1 MSITYLP
8 NKNLGVPS
16 QGSYPNSWATPVNAD
31 WAQIDTAFGG
41 VTNLD
46 LTTVGSSPYTLTVSQ
61 YTPPNLNFSGS
72 TGADFTVQIPSGT
85 GGIWSVSNTTPHN
98 VLIGNVS
105 GTGTVTIPAS
115 TRQMIVSD
123 GSKTSFA
130 QGAGGSNTQVQFNSS
145 GVLGGSTMTFN
156 STAGTFT
163 IPAPT
168 SGVAFSATGVA
179 GQYAAVFT
187 AANDANSLG
196 LSVVGTATLASIGP
210 LVSFTNTGNPNGV
223 TVQLTGNGS
232 TPAKAIRVQSGSFLL
247 LNNSGSSIFNLS
259 DAGLLTL
266 PLGGLSAAGNAQ
278 TPSVVVTYGAT
289 TTLNCALSNVFTT
302 TLTGNITTVTISNPS
317 DGQTINWFLTQDATG
332 GLTIAWPSSFKWPG
346 GTAGVLSTAANAV
359 DLLVATYRA
368 GTGFW
373 YATLAKGF
381 A

>member
-31 WAQIDTAFGG
+31 WDIIDAAFGG
-41 VTNLD
+41 TTTLD
-46 LTTVGSSPYTLTVSQ
+46 LTAVGASPYTLTTTQ
-61 YTPPNLNFSGS
+61 YIPPNLVF
-72 TGADFTVQIPSGT
+72 TGATSADFTVQVPSGV
-85 GGIWSVSNTTPHN
+85 GGIWTISNQTPQN
-98 VLIGNVS
+98 VLFGAQFGS
-105 GTGTVTIPAS
+105 GTIAVAAGTRAMV
-115 TRQMIVSD
+115 VSD
-123 GSKTSFA
+123 GTNVDVTLTP
-130 QGAGGSNTQVQFNSS
+130 GGSTTQMQYNNAGAF
-145 GVLGGSTMTFN
+145 GGSTMTFN
-156 STAGTFT
+156 ATTKGFA

-187 AANDANSLG
+187 AANDNNSLG
-196 LSVVGTATLASIGP
+196 LSVVGTATLTSIGP

-332 GLTIAWPSSFKWPG
+332 GRTIAWPSSFKWPG

-359 DLLVATYRA
+359 DLLVATYRSS
-368 GTGFW
+368 TGFW
-373 YATLAKGF
+373 YATLAKAF